1 MEENLIHIGECRCCH
16 QTITLDPPVSTLDD
30 ADRAATLMCECKAGQ
45 IVRRQ
50 MQQQDT
56 IKELFGELDD
66 DLLDLLNRT
75 AECIRNFGVESASIK
90 FDDGPVAKL
99 KINDSVTV
107 LPVHTDARA
116 GLLSAGRQFRAAAA
130 DRGGVG

>member
-1 MEENLIHIGECRCCH
+1 MEENLINIGECRFCH
-16 QTITLDPPVSTLDD
+16 QTITLDPPVNTLDD

-56 IKELFGELDD
+56 IKELFGECDD
-66 DLLDLLNRT
+66 DILDLLNRT

-90 FDDGPVAKL
+90 FDDGPVAKF
-99 KINDSVTV
+99 KIKDGAVVVSRV
-107 LPVHTDARA
+107 DKKE
-116 GLLSAGRQFRAAAA
+116 RQRSI
-130 DRGGVG
+130 

>member
-1 MEENLIHIGECRCCH
+1 MEDNLIGIGECRCCH
-16 QTITLDPPVSTLDD
+16 QTQTLNAPVSTIEA
-30 ADRAATLMCECKAGQ
+30 ADEAATLLCSCPQGQ

-99 KINDSVTV
+99 KIKDGAVVISRV
-107 LPVHTDARA
+107 DKKE
-116 GLLSAGRQFRAAAA
+116 RQRSI
-130 DRGGVG
+130 